1 MLTRLASV
9 APPVLTPYQQ
19 SGQYGQNYLSPQPP
33 PTRMLT
39 PLQMCEFDPVPT
51 VPGCAPSVLATVSPA
66 PRTLTTHQVKN
77 VATFTGKE
85 KPGPRIEDW
94 VRDMKYLLD
103 SKGPAPDAVQF
114 HEAVRHT
121 GGRARD
127 VVLNLESRA
136 PENLSAEAVFTEL
149 LEEYGEDRC
158 ALSPVAKFYARTQRE
173 SESPTEYAIALESTL
188 REVEEAR
195 RRRGHTSS
203 EEGGRD
209 RMLTTQFMYGL
220 KDLRCKQRLAPM
232 QPRFMSFRD
241 VRRELH
247 IVAEEERQ
255 EEEARRKRQTLYT
268 MSEVT
273 GTDPKQKSR
282 AKGSGRQAEHRGET
296 IPPELRDGIPPALQ
310 QLLTQQL
317 DEMKVGQ
324 REQMEAL
331 NQVLHEQRHHGLR
344 LMQLEDVVFQ
354 SRAQQGRQPSK
365 PSYTGCYNCGN
376 KQHLA
381 RNCPHR
387 RQSTPQMHQTMSPP
401 QIQQTTVQ
409 PGSLNGQNL
418 RM

>member
-1 MLTRLASV
+1 M
-9 APPVLTPYQQ
+9 
-19 SGQYGQNYLSPQPP
+19 
-33 PTRMLT
+33 
-39 PLQMCEFDPVPT
+39 
-51 VPGCAPSVLATVSPA
+51 
-66 PRTLTTHQVKN
+66 
-77 VATFTGKE
+77 
-85 KPGPRIEDW
+85 
-94 VRDMKYLLD
+94 RDMKYLLD

-127 VVLNLESRA
+127 DVLNLESRA
-136 PENLSAEAVFTEL
+136 PENLSAEAVFTVL

-209 RMLTTQFMYGL
+209 RMLTTEFMYRL
-220 KDLRCKQRLAPM
+220 KDLWCKQRLAPM

-255 EEEARRKRQTLYT
+255 EEARRKRQTLYT
-268 MSEVT
+268 MSEVA
-273 GTDPKQKSR
+273 GTYSKQKFR
-282 AKGSGRQAEHRGET
+282 GKGSGRQAEHRGET
-296 IPPELRDGIPPALQ
+296 ISPELRDGTPPALQ

-317 DEMKVGQ
+317 DEMKSGQ

-331 NQVLHEQRHHGLR
+331 NQVLHEQRHHVMR
-344 LMQLEDVVFQ
+344 YNAV
-354 SRAQQGRQPSK
+354 GRYRVPV
-365 PSYTGCYNCGN
+365 TGTAG
-376 KQHLA
+376 
-381 RNCPHR
+381 
-387 RQSTPQMHQTMSPP
+387 MSAK
-401 QIQQTTVQ
+401 
-409 PGSLNGQNL
+409 
-418 RM
+418 